1 MHIQRLKSLLSCIII
16 LKEELAYLVIA
27 LSLVTQHSP
36 SLEGSIGPHR
46 KTSLWLAVTRDGRRL
61 TTPTFLQ
68 LTFFH
73 CGFSWAEKSI
83 CIISRISYSE
93 YNFFASRWELDSGTR
108 TGYIF
113 QIVRQYCNGLYHHGM
128 WAMLYFLPFQGWDV
142 FAALSSSLT
151 IYRRIGRPF

>member
-113 QIVRQYCNGLYHHGM
+113 SNSTSVLQ
-128 WAMLYFLPFQGWDV
+128 WS
-142 FAALSSSLT
+142 LSPWNVSYVIFSSLS
-151 IYRRIGRPF
+151 RLGRIRSSKFFPHYLP